1 VRGDDGAREKVG
13 RVCQLDVRMNE
24 TVIPA
29 MGTGPDNIKLG
40 VEFVGM
46 LFALWS
52 NLQYLRFMRFW
63 IEPPYKI
70 WTVAIFRLFF
80 ALCFGGALSTLL
92 QDLIQT
98 SRSKAGYLEA
108 LKFSLEWGLVMV
120 ALMYLAEG
128 IKRKR
133 TTESENTSRK

>member
-1 VRGDDGAREKVG
+1 MRGDDGEGARVG

-29 MGTGPDNIKLG
+29 MSTGPDNVKLG
-40 VEFVGM
+40 VEFVGV
-46 LFALWS
+46 FFVLWW

-70 WTVAIFRLFF
+70 WTIAIFRIFF
-80 ALCFGGALSTLL
+80 AFCFGGALFTLM

-98 SRSKAGYLEA
+98 SRSKASYLEA
-108 LKFSLEWGLVMV
+108 LKFSLDWGLVMV
-120 ALMYLAEG
+120 ALVYLAEA

-133 TTESENTSRK
+133 TPESKNTSGK